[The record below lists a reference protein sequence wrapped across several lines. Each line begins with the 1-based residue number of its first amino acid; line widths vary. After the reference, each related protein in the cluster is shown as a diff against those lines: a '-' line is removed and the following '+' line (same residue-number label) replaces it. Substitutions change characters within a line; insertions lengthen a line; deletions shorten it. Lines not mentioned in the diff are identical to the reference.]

1 MYAVESYFDR
11 FVKGEMYHSIEALLT
26 RETRIS
32 CALLLATYTE
42 IIGGL
47 MTGNLLKDN
56 NSKVNFTHFIKKMGQ
71 PYEDVDIKV
80 NLHKRMRCGLVH
92 EFAPKKQFIVFLTES
107 AQDGR
112 CGVEYFDESDVLN
125 IHLRE
130 YYRDW
135 KEVVESYYS
144 ELMAMTNPDLTVKFL
159 NSMKSVADYLGQ
171 GFVPEKGTF
180 SRL

>member
-1 MYAVESYFDR
+1 MYAIESYFDR
-11 FVKGEMYHSIEALLT
+11 FVKGEMYHSVEGLLT

-42 IIGGL
+42 VIGGL
-47 MTGNLLKDN
+47 MTGNLLKDRH
-56 NSKVNFTHFIKKMGQ
+56 SKVNFTHFIKKMGKS
-71 PYEDVDIKV
+71 YEDVDSKV
-80 NLHKRMRCGLVH
+80 NLFKRMRSGLVH
-92 EFAPKKQFIVFLTES
+92 EFAPKKQFIVWLTES
-107 AQDGR
+107 EQDGR
-112 CGVEYFDESDVLN
+112 CGVEYYDGSDVLN

-135 KEVVESYYS
+135 KKVVESYYD
-144 ELMAMTNPDLTVKFL
+144 ELMAGTNPKLTVNFL